1 MKKSLL
7 IVAHHLTIGGVQKSL
22 ISALKALDYEN
33 YDVTLY
39 LRKNRTDLLPFVDKR
54 VNVVINKDSHRYYR
68 KPYSVYLQV
77 ISGIFKI
84 FGKKENSKVTE
95 EKLSDY
101 IRKSQMKYE
110 KDSYFKNKNFDIAVA
125 YVQGYTAEFV
135 ADFIEAREKII
146 FYHTSTD
153 DLHGLHLRILPK
165 FNKFVA
171 LHKEQAELAESW
183 YPEIKGKI
191 RIVENYTDKSLLEEQ
206 SNEFKVEMP
215 KDKIVLCSCGRFAK
229 VKGFDLAVKTA
240 KLLKN
245 TGIIFLWYFVGDGP
259 ERENIEKLVKE
270 YNLQNNIIITGMQKN
285 PYPYMAGC
293 DIYIQPS
300 YEEALGLTILEA
312 HRLKKPVIT
321 TATVGGK
328 KLVQT
333 GENGIVC
340 DISPEAVA
348 ESIEELIKNNL
359 RYKKIITNLETADYF
374 GEFENYKNQWKQLLE
389 E

>member
-1 MKKSLL
+1 M
-7 IVAHHLTIGGVQKSL
+7 
-22 ISALKALDYEN
+22 
-33 YDVTLY
+33 
-39 LRKNRTDLLPFVDKR
+39 
-54 VNVVINKDSHRYYR
+54 
-68 KPYSVYLQV
+68 
-77 ISGIFKI
+77 
-84 FGKKENSKVTE
+84 
-95 EKLSDY
+95 
-101 IRKSQMKYE
+101 
-110 KDSYFKNKNFDIAVA
+110 
-125 YVQGYTAEFV
+125 
-135 ADFIEAREKII
+135 
-146 FYHTSTD
+146 
-153 DLHGLHLRILPK
+153 
-165 FNKFVA
+165 
-171 LHKEQAELAESW
+171 
-183 YPEIKGKI
+183 
-191 RIVENYTDKSLLEEQ
+191 
-206 SNEFKVEMP
+206 
-215 KDKIVLCSCGRFAK
+215 
-229 VKGFDLAVKTA
+229 
-240 KLLKN
+240 
-245 TGIIFLWYFVGDGP
+245 GDGP